1 MKNIKR
7 KEEGVSPV
15 IATILMVAI
24 TVVLA
29 ATLYM
34 MLPSGGGGDS
44 PLSASLTYNSGKSNP
59 SDGEATFDLSMS
71 DPDTADL
78 DDVKITVLDDT
89 GDNSDSVSGDEW
101 DDDKGSIDI
110 DGDNDF
116 TVSITHL
123 SSETGEL
130 SGGDRIRIS
139 PEDDPYEGD
148 GISGFEVVLSIDG
161 YDGSRSAVVG

>member
-44 PLSASLTYNSGKSNP
+44 PVAGSMTYRSGSSNSTKAVFGLTMNTPSSADYGDLKITLLGDDGDVNGTISNLD
-59 SDGEATFDLSMS
+59 SDEKDFNLE
-71 DPDTADL
+71 
-78 DDVKITVLDDT
+78 DDV
-89 GDNSDSVSGDEW
+89 
-101 DDDKGSIDI
+101 DDDG
-110 DGDNDF
+110 
-116 TVSITHL
+116 TVTLTVTKI
-123 SSETGEL
+123 SSDAGEIA
-130 SGGDRIRIS
+130 GGDRITIESNDAYGGLSGHEIVIS
-139 PEDDPYEGD
+139 
-148 GISGFEVVLSIDG
+148 ISGYSGSING
-161 YDGSRSAVVG
+161 NVP